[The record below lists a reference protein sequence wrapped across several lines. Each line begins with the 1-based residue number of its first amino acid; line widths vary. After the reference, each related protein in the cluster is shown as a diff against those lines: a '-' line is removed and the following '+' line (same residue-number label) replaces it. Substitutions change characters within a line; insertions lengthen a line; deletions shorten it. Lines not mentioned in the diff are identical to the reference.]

1 MATMNKN
8 TPVVAGMFPDRASA
22 EQAYQDLSARG
33 YGQKDVNLV
42 MSDETRKRHFSGKD
56 AVKTELGTKAAEG
69 AGIGAG
75 VGGALGA
82 IAAAI
87 AAVGTSIVLPGLGLV
102 VAGPLAAAL
111 AGAGAGGAAGGLL
124 GALVGWGIPE
134 ETVKHYE
141 AGIKNGGILMGV
153 KPRSSEDAQ
162 YFETRWNSKSAA
174 TAATAA
180 TAGTAGARMQ
190 DAGTIPVVEEQLEVG
205 KRQVELGT
213 VQVTSHVVEKPV
225 SETVTLRE
233 EHASIERRPV
243 NRPASEADLAA
254 FKDETIEVRETA
266 EKAVVSKQAHVV
278 EEVVVGKE
286 ATSSTQQ
293 ISDTVRKTVVDVERD
308 GGTGLSNSSA
318 YEDEFRKDYATRY
331 AGTGGS
337 YDDYATAYQYGT
349 TLASDSRYG
358 GRSWDEI
365 EANARSDWEGRN
377 PGSTWDN
384 MKAAVRHGWE
394 KVTGQRR

>member
-8 TPVVAGMFPDRASA
+8 VPVVTGMFPDRASA
-22 EQAYQDLSARG
+22 EQAYRDLSTRG

-42 MSDETRKRHFSGKD
+42 MSDETRKRHFSGD
-56 AVKTELGTKAAEG
+56 DTARTELGTKAAEG

-75 VGGALGA
+75 VGGTLGA
-82 IAAAI
+82 IAAAV

-134 ETVKHYE
+134 ETVKRYE
-141 AGIKNGGILMGV
+141 AGIKKGGILMGF
-153 KPRSSEDAQ
+153 KPRSTDDAQ
-162 YFETRWNSKSAA
+162 YFESRWNAN
-174 TAATAA
+174 
-180 TAGTAGARMQ
+180 TAGTPGGTIARTQ
-190 DAGTIPVVEEQLEVG
+190 ESGTIPVVEEQLEVG
-205 KRQVELGT
+205 KREVELGK
-213 VQVTSHVVEKPV
+213 VQVSAHVVEKPV

-233 EHASIERRPV
+233 EHAAIERRPV

-254 FKDETIEVRETA
+254 MKGETIEIRETA
-266 EKAVVSKQAHVV
+266 EKAVVSKSARVV

-293 ISDTVRKTVVDVERD
+293 VSDTVRKTVVEVERD
-308 GGTGLSNSSA
+308 SDSSLLGGDA
-318 YEDEFRKDYATRY
+318 YEDAFRKDYTSRY
-331 AGTGGS
+331 ATSGGS
-337 YDDYATAYQYGT
+337 YDDYAPAYRYGT
-349 TLASDSRYG
+349 TLASDSRYS
-358 GRSWDEI
+358 GRSWNDI
-365 EANARSDWEGRN
+365 EADARTDWESRY

-394 KVTGQRR
+394 KVTGQRG